1 MNILFRADSSYK
13 IGTGHIMRDLV
24 LASQYKDSKI
34 IFATQNLDGNIN
46 HKITEAGYKIEILK
60 SNDIQELD
68 KLIKK
73 YKTDM
78 IIIDHYGIDY
88 KFEEKLKTQ
97 NPTLKIMILDDTYE
111 KHHCDILL
119 NHNISANQ
127 KKYKNLVPKD
137 CELRCGGKYTLLR
150 DEFIKEMAKNKL
162 KKIKKKKASKFK
174 IFIAMGG
181 ADSYN
186 MNLKILKILKQYN
199 NIKIH
204 ITTTSANQGLS
215 SLQAYVKRDKNIRLH
230 VDKNNI
236 AKVISKC
243 DFGIVTPSVIV
254 NEVINLGLPIISIM
268 VAENQLDMHKFLK
281 GKKIYVLKKN
291 KIKKLTS
298 FVDKMFIPKNY
309 ILNRS
314 RIRKLIK

>member
-46 HKITEAGYKIEILK
+46 QKIIESGYTVKSLF
-60 SNDIQELD
+60 SNDIDELI
-68 KLIKK
+68 KLIQR
-73 YKTDM
+73 YEIEM
-78 IIIDHYGIDY
+78 IVIDHYEIDDLY
-88 KFEEKLKTQ
+88 EKELKEKTGV
-97 NPTLKIMILDDTYE
+97 KILSFDDTYE

-119 NHNISANQ
+119 NHNISANM

-150 DEFIKEMAKNKL
+150 DEFIKEMAKYKL
-162 KKIKKKKASKFK
+162 EKKKKKKASKFK
-174 IFIAMGG
+174 VFIAMGG

-204 ITTTSANQGLS
+204 ITTTGANQALS
-215 SLQAYVKRDKNIRLH
+215 SLQAYVKRDKNIHLH

-236 AKVISKC
+236 AKIISKC

-268 VAENQLDMHKFLK
+268 VTENQSDMHKFLK
-281 GKKIYVLKKN
+281 DKKIYVLKKN

-298 FVDKMFIPKNY
+298 FVDKMLIPKNY